1 MNIDTPG
8 SMTAPIISDDQKLK
22 HLLTCSYPPVPTCI
36 ACGNCAIDI
45 GCVNYNIV
53 LEGKSVS
60 RSVSVSIDFISGVPG
75 RYALATMW
83 NICSI

>member
-1 MNIDTPG
+1 MSIDTPG

-45 GCVNYNIV
+45 GCVNYNMV
-53 LEGKSVS
+53 FEGKSVS
-60 RSVSVSIDFISGVPG
+60 RSVLISGVPG